1 MLNVGI
7 IGDYKGEFEKDIR
20 NFVEENNINKELY
33 YMSTYNIDESYRG
46 CLMIGLSDGNIIKA
60 TYGNVTL
67 EKGEEP
73 VSKIR
78 NRKFS
83 YYDFID
89 NKFYTL
95 LSNGHILSTL
105 PNKHVDINFG
115 VDIGKI
121 EDIVGERRI
130 TKKRNVN
137 KTRIIAPICNQYNIS
152 IELASCLDI
161 SNMRQFEEC
170 VKWMSTN
177 PKFNLSGM
185 DKRHLRYSSV
195 EKRVRTILRNI
206 PLDFYECFQNL
217 GLSDSKR
224 IAYWIMERSE

>member
-7 IGDYKGEFEKDIR
+7 IKNYRGEFEKDIR

-60 TYGNVTL
+60 TCGYITL
-67 EKGEEP
+67 EKGEP
-73 VSKIR
+73 SKIH

-83 YYDFID
+83 YYDFMD
-89 NKFYTL
+89 DKVYTL
-95 LSNGHILSTL
+95 LSNGHILSAL

-161 SNMRQFEEC
+161 SNMSQFEEC

-185 DKRHLRYSSV
+185 DKRHLRYSNF
-195 EKRVRTILRNI
+195 EKRMRSILRNI
-206 PLDFYECFQNL
+206 PLEFYECFQNL
-217 GLSDSKR
+217 GQVDSKR
-224 IAYWIMERSE
+224 IAYWIMEQSE

>member
-7 IGDYKGEFEKDIR
+7 IKNYRGEFEKNVR
-20 NFVEENNINKELY
+20 KFVEENNIDKELY

-67 EKGEEP
+67 EKGEES

-95 LSNGHILSTL
+95 LSNGHILSSL
-105 PNKHVDINFG
+105 PKHVDIDFG
-115 VDIGKI
+115 VDIGRI
-121 EDIVGERRI
+121 EDIIGERRI
-130 TKKRNVN
+130 NKKRNIN
-137 KTRIIAPICNQYNIS
+137 KTRLIAPICNQYGIS
-152 IELASCLDI
+152 IELASCLDTN
-161 SNMRQFEEC
+161 NMTQFEDC
-170 VKWMSTN
+170 IKWIMSN
-177 PKFNLSGM
+177 PKFSLSGT

-195 EKRVRTILRNI
+195 GKRVRTILRNI
-206 PLDFYECFQNL
+206 PLEFYECFQNL
-217 GLSDSKR
+217 GQNDSKR
-224 IAYWIMERSE
+224 IAYWIMERAE